1 MSKQLVSIS
10 RAADELG
17 VCIATRREWDKLGT
31 LVPVLTTGKHRRY
44 RISDID
50 KMKGEYVDGK
60 KKDAK
65 VRVCI
70 YARVSSHEQKQKGDL
85 ERQVG
90 RISKYCVD
98 KKYDIIETLD
108 EVGSGMNEDRAKL
121 KRVFKLVSEH
131 KIDKVVVE
139 HKDRLARFM
148 VGFLQEFF
156 SSHDVEIE
164 WMSEIL
170 GKSYE
175 QELVEDILSLMSSF
189 SNKIYGRRSAEN
201 RRARK
206 LAKQVQDGTIKD
218 EKALL
223 IEAAKAIENSALQQ
237 GQSAVE

>member
-10 RAADELG
+10 KAADELG
-17 VCIATRREWDKLGT
+17 VCIDTLREWDKSGQ
-31 LVPVLTTGKHRRY
+31 LVPVLTAGKHRRY
-44 RISDID
+44 RVSDIE
-50 KMKGEYVDGK
+50 KMRGEFVDGK
-60 KKDAK
+60 PKNGQT
-65 VRVCI
+65 RVAI

-90 RISKYCVD
+90 RISKYCVE
-98 KKYDIIETLD
+98 KKYHVVDTFD

-121 KRVFKLVSEH
+121 KRLFKLVQEK
-131 KIDKVVVE
+131 KIDKVIVE

-148 VGFLQEFF
+148 VGFLTEFF

-189 SNKIYGRRSAEN
+189 SNKIYGKRSAEN
-201 RRARK
+201 KKARK
-206 LAKQVQDGTIKD
+206 IAKQLEAANLAKTENGACVAA
-218 EKALL
+218 E
-223 IEAAKAIENSALQQ
+223 IETNTTT
-237 GQSAVE
+237 

>member
-1 MSKQLVSIS
+1 VSIS

-17 VCIATRREWDKLGT
+17 VCIDTLREWDKAGT
-31 LVPVLTTGKHRRY
+31 LVSIKTAGNHRRY

-50 KMKGEYVDGK
+50 KMKGECVEGK
-60 KKDAK
+60 LKDAK
-65 VRVCI
+65 IRAAI
-70 YARVSSHEQKQKGDL
+70 YARVSSHEQKVKGDL

-98 KKYDIIETLD
+98 KKYDVIETLD

-121 KRVFKLVSEH
+121 KRIFKLVSEH

-148 VGFLQEFF
+148 IGFLQEFF

-189 SNKIYGRRSAEN
+189 SNKIYGKRSAEN
-201 RRARK
+201 RKARK
-206 LAKQVQDGTIKD
+206 LAAQIKEGTISN
-218 EKALL
+218 EKELMVA
-223 IEAAKAIENSALQQ
+223 AAKEVHSGGAI
-237 GQSAVE
+237 

>member
-10 RAADELG
+10 NAADQLG
-17 VCIATRREWDKLGT
+17 VCIDTLREWDKSGQ
-31 LVPVLTTGKHRRY
+31 LVPVKTAGMHRRY
-44 RISDID
+44 KQTDID
-50 KMKGEYVDGK
+50 KMKGEFVDGK
-60 KKDAK
+60 PKNGQ
-65 VRVCI
+65 VRVAI

-90 RISKYCVD
+90 RISKYCVE
-98 KKYDIIETLD
+98 KKYHVVDTFD

-121 KRVFKLVSEH
+121 KRLFRLVQER

-156 SSHDVEIE
+156 SSHDVEVE

-170 GKSYE
+170 GKTYE

-189 SNKIYGRRSAEN
+189 SNKIYGKRSAEN
-201 RRARK
+201 RKARK
-206 LAKQVQDGTIKD
+206 LQKQLEESK
-218 EKALL
+218 KH
-223 IEAAKAIENSALQQ
+223 
-237 GQSAVE
+237 

>member
-10 RAADELG
+10 KAADQLG
-17 VCIATRREWDKLGT
+17 VCIDTLREWDKAGT
-31 LVPVLTTGKHRRY
+31 LKPVKTAGQHRRY
-44 RISDID
+44 RISDIE

-60 KKDAK
+60 PKDGQ
-65 VRVCI
+65 VRVAI

-90 RISKYCVD
+90 RIAKYCVD
-98 KKYDIIETLD
+98 KKYHVVDSFD

-121 KRVFKLVSEH
+121 KRLFKLVAEH

-148 VGFLQEFF
+148 VGFLHEFF
-156 SSHDVEIE
+156 ASHDVEIE

-189 SNKIYGRRSAEN
+189 SNKIYGKRSAEN
-201 RRARK
+201 RKARK
-206 LAKQVQDGTIKD
+206 IQKQLEEIKCVSD
-218 EKALL
+218 KTQNT
-223 IEAAKAIENSALQQ
+223 KT
-237 GQSAVE
+237 